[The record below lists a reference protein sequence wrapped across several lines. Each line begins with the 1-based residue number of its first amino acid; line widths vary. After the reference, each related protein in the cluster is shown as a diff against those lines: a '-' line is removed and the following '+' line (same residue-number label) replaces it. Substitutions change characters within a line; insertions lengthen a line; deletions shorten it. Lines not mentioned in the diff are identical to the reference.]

1 MFKKTGCILLVIGL
15 LVVTAWFR
23 PWDKVEFS
31 WKNLLGIENIK
42 EYSGLSVFSLKD
54 QLEVY
59 IDNEFI
65 DQVDATGGMLEIAD
79 IEPGVHR
86 VTLRKD
92 AGSTAQYY
100 EFSKSINFDAGV
112 SNVIAYELGPSREFS
127 QGHVFYTEKKSINDV
142 SEKTFISFLSSINEV
157 EVYLDDKLIGKT
169 PLEDYDIPLNKQYE
183 VKLKKNGYEELSF
196 KILPEADEE
205 RKKLNNLHLYIEAEL
220 FLKPFEIIKPQ

>member
-23 PWDKVEFS
+23 PWDKLEFS
-31 WKNLLGIENIK
+31 WKSLLGIENIK

-65 DQVDATGGMLEIAD
+65 DQVDATGGMLEITD

-92 AGSTAQYY
+92 GGNTAQYY
-100 EFSKSINFDAGV
+100 EFSKSINFDSGV

-127 QGHVFYTEKKSINDV
+127 QGHVFYTEKKNKNDV
-142 SEKTFISFLSSINEV
+142 SENTLISFLSSINEV

-169 PLEDYDIPLNKQYE
+169 PLEDYDIALNKQYE

-196 KILPEADEE
+196 RILPEADEE
-205 RKKLNNLHLYIEAEL
+205 RKKLTDLHLYIEAEL
-220 FLKPFEIIKPQ
+220 FLKPFEIIKSQ